1 MGKSRKKAIV
11 KDVGHMKDVYRSSR
25 KTPMPLSSWVVYRRT
40 NKQILKNAVENGAE
54 EIEFLQ
60 PKELVNDYDYV
71 DIIWDF
77 ENINNKSPNGIK
89 NQIKY
94 RRK

>member
-1 MGKSRKKAIV
+1 MGKSKKKAIV
-11 KDVGHMKDVYRSSR
+11 KDIGHR
-25 KTPMPLSSWVVYRRT
+25 KNDYWQVHRRT
-40 NKQILKNAVENGAE
+40 NKQILKNAVEIGAE

-60 PKELVNDYDYV
+60 PKELIDDYDYV

-77 ENINNKSPNGIK
+77 ENIDNESPNGK
-89 NQIKY
+89 SNQIKY

>member
-1 MGKSRKKAIV
+1 MGKSKKKAIV
-11 KDVGHMKDVYRSSR
+11 KDIGHMKDIYWQVH
-25 KTPMPLSSWVVYRRT
+25 RRT
-40 NKQILKNAVENGAE
+40 NKQILKNAVEIGAE

-60 PKELVNDYDYV
+60 PKELIDDYDYV

-77 ENINNKSPNGIK
+77 ENIDNESPNGIA

>member
-1 MGKSRKKAIV
+1 MGKSKKKAIV
-11 KDVGHMKDVYRSSR
+11 KDVGHMKDVY
-25 KTPMPLSSWVVYRRT
+25 WQVHRRT
-40 NKQILKNAVENGAE
+40 NKQILKNAVEIGAE

-71 DIIWDF
+71 DLIWDF
-77 ENINNKSPNGIK
+77 ENIDNESPNGIA

>member
-1 MGKSRKKAIV
+1 MGKSKKKAIV
-11 KDVGHMKDVYRSSR
+11 KDVGHMKDIYWQVH
-25 KTPMPLSSWVVYRRT
+25 RRT
-40 NKQILKNAVENGAE
+40 NKQILKNAVEIGAE

-60 PKELVNDYDYV
+60 PKELIDDYDYV

-77 ENINNKSPNGIK
+77 ENIDNESPNGIA

>member
-11 KDVGHMKDVYRSSR
+11 KDVGHMKDIY
-25 KTPMPLSSWVVYRRT
+25 WQIHRRT
-40 NKQILKNAVENGAE
+40 NKQILKNAVEIGND
-54 EIEFLQ
+54 EILFKQ
-60 PKELVNDYDYV
+60 AKELINDYDYS
-71 DIIWDF
+71 DYTIDM
-77 ENINNKSPNGIK
+77 EYTPQLSEYNKA

>member
-1 MGKSRKKAIV
+1 MGKSKKKAIV
-11 KDVGHMKDVYRSSR
+11 KDIGHR
-25 KTPMPLSSWVVYRRT
+25 KNDYWQVHRRT
-40 NKQILKNAVENGAE
+40 NKQILKNAVEIGAE

-60 PKELVNDYDYV
+60 PKELINDYDYS
-71 DIIWDF
+71 DWTFDF
-77 ENINNKSPNGIK
+77 ENIDNESPNGIA

>member
-11 KDVGHMKDVYRSSR
+11 KDVGHMKDIY
-25 KTPMPLSSWVVYRRT
+25 WQIHRRT

-54 EIEFLQ
+54 EVEFLQ
-60 PKELVNDYDYV
+60 PKELINDYDYV

-77 ENINNKSPNGIK
+77 EYNYQCTDSNITTIK
-89 NQIKY
+89 KY

>member
-1 MGKSRKKAIV
+1 MGKSKKKAIV
-11 KDVGHMKDVYRSSR
+11 KDVGHMKDIY
-25 KTPMPLSSWVVYRRT
+25 WQIHRRT
-40 NKQILKNAVENGAE
+40 NKQILKNAVEIGAE

-60 PKELVNDYDYV
+60 PKELIDDYDYV

-77 ENINNKSPNGIK
+77 ENIDNESPNGIA

>member
-1 MGKSRKKAIV
+1 MGKSKKKAIV
-11 KDVGHMKDVYRSSR
+11 KDIGHR
-25 KTPMPLSSWVVYRRT
+25 KNDYWQVHRRT

-60 PKELVNDYDYV
+60 PKELIDDYDYV

-77 ENINNKSPNGIK
+77 ENIDNESPNGIA

>member
-1 MGKSRKKAIV
+1 MGKSKKKAIV
-11 KDVGHMKDVYRSSR
+11 KNVGHMKDIY
-25 KTPMPLSSWVVYRRT
+25 WQIHRRT
-40 NKQILKNAVENGAE
+40 NKQILKNAVENSAE

-60 PKELVNDYDYV
+60 PKELIDDYDYV

-77 ENINNKSPNGIK
+77 ENIDNESPNGIA

>member
-1 MGKSRKKAIV
+1 MGKSKKKAIV
-11 KDVGHMKDVYRSSR
+11 KDVGHMKDIY
-25 KTPMPLSSWVVYRRT
+25 WQIHRRT
-40 NKQILKNAVENGAE
+40 NKQILKNAVEIGAE

-71 DIIWDF
+71 DLIWDF
-77 ENINNKSPNGIK
+77 ENIDNESPNGIA

>member
-1 MGKSRKKAIV
+1 MGKSKKKAIV
-11 KDVGHMKDVYRSSR
+11 KDVGHR
-25 KTPMPLSSWVVYRRT
+25 KNDYWQVHRRT

-60 PKELVNDYDYV
+60 PKELVNDYDYS
-71 DIIWDF
+71 DF
-77 ENINNKSPNGIK
+77 TIDMEYQHSESPNK
-89 NQIKY
+89 VENQKKY

>member
-1 MGKSRKKAIV
+1 M
-11 KDVGHMKDVYRSSR
+11 KDVGRMKDTYWQVH
-25 KTPMPLSSWVVYRRT
+25 RRT
-40 NKQILKNAVENGAE
+40 NKQILKNAVEIGAE

-60 PKELVNDYDYV
+60 PKELIDDYDYV

-77 ENINNKSPNGIK
+77 ENIDNESPNGIE